1 MVLTLDGPPG
11 VEVAVSGGVVVPI
24 TRRASLELGSTWR
37 VEAGVVL
44 NRWHLRGAFSTT
56 FHPAAEFEVQDT
68 DGGVFTA
75 GDLSLHR
82 LGVTAAWRAP
92 IGPCF
97 VGAYGEV
104 GATLFVAPLSKDVA
118 DDVLRRWDALLPSSA
133 LGVHLGLGPTVGVEV
148 VRGQAWIELTVGA
161 GYESAQGIGLR
172 AEGRLGLS
180 AAL

>member
-1 MVLTLDGPPG
+1 VVLTLDGPPG
-11 VEVAVSGGVVVPI
+11 VELAVSGGVVVPI

-44 NRWHLRGAFSTT
+44 DRWHLRGAFSTT

-82 LGVTAAWRAP
+82 LGGTAAWRAP
-92 IGPCF
+92 IGPIF
-97 VGAYGEV
+97 VGAYGEIGV
-104 GATLFVAPLSKDVA
+104 TLFAAPITEDMA
-118 DDVLRRWDALLPSSA
+118 EDVLRRWDALLPASA
-133 LGVHLGLGPTVGVEV
+133 LGVHLGLGPTVSVEV

-161 GYESAQGIGLR
+161 GYESAQGVGLR
-172 AEGRLGLS
+172 LEGRLGVT